1 MPIGVK
7 GFVVCRRTTRGDFG
21 PSIFFNEWTSRGST
35 IIITVCG
42 VLADPPV
49 PTKVFIDDHLYLT
62 P

>member
-21 PSIFFNEWTSRGST
+21 SSIFLMNGLAEDQLLLLLY
-35 IIITVCG
+35 G